1 MRLRKYV
8 LGRAFAFGH
17 VLLLTA
23 IALAAAPSVAE
34 GVSMFRLAGT
44 PEQIGTAWGEINKD
58 IIVRDMDATY
68 LSKADEAGISRET
81 LIARSAVF
89 VRITKQIAPY
99 WLEEA
104 AATARAAG
112 VDEDLYIAFIDGQSR
127 NRFLH
132 EDAAAVAAGDGP
144 AADAAI
150 VECTSYA
157 VSRDHARGGAI
168 LFHKT
173 RDNIDRPQMAVIVGS
188 SRAGINKF
196 ITVTDGSR
204 IRCSMMVNDKGLA
217 GSGDYPAHRK
227 KDSSTL
233 HLEPAEPQY
242 RGLMSGSIL
251 RHIAERASN
260 SAEALA
266 IIEEFVAKGYYSGG
280 DVNGSH
286 WLFVDREGVILEVCN
301 NARHVVSKIHTQKVY
316 LSRLNKSA
324 AARRLRE
331 STEPI
336 DFCLFHSVSRDPSI
350 CLDSS
355 ISGMTVEIDPDHPEL
370 LTCAWIALPVR
381 AAAFP
386 LLMGQSRTPAFL
398 VDGRAYTLG
407 KKSPRQIPRWE
418 AMEQAMHAEKER
430 LKEELTDTIAAG
442 NPLQAHVELLEEWS
456 RDQAAMLVEALEQPE

>member
-1 MRLRKYV
+1 LKTHVVART
-8 LGRAFAFGH
+8 FALGH
-17 VLLLTA
+17 VWLLTA

-34 GVSMFRLAGT
+34 GSSMFRLAGP
-44 PEQIGTAWGEINKD
+44 PEQIGTTWGEINKD
-58 IIVRDMDATY
+58 IIVRDMNATY
-68 LSKADEAGISRET
+68 LSKAAEAGISRET
-81 LIARSAVF
+81 LIERSALF
-89 VRITKQIAPY
+89 VQIAKQVAPH

-112 VDEDLYIAFIDGQSR
+112 VDEDLYIAFTDGQSR

-132 EDAAAVAAGDGP
+132 EDAANDP
-144 AADAAI
+144 I

-173 RDNIDRPQMAVIVGS
+173 RDNIDRPQMVPIVDS
-188 SRAGINKF
+188 SLEGVNKF
-196 ITVTDGSR
+196 IAVTDGSR

-233 HLEPAEPQY
+233 ELEPAEPQY
-242 RGLMSGSIL
+242 RGIMGGGIL

-260 SAEALA
+260 CADALA
-266 IIEEFVAKGYYSGG
+266 IIEEFVAKRYYSGG
-280 DVNGSH
+280 DVNGGH
-286 WLFVDREGVILEVCN
+286 WLFVDREGTILEVCN

-336 DFCLFHSVSRDPSI
+336 DFRLFHSVSRDPSI
-350 CLDSS
+350 CFDSS
-355 ISGMTVEIDPDHPEL
+355 ISGMTVEIHPDHPEL
-370 LTCAWIALPVR
+370 LTCAWLALPARV
-381 AAAFP
+381 AAFP
-386 LLMGQSRTPAFL
+386 LLMGQSGTPECL
-398 VDGRAYTLG
+398 IDGSAYALG
-407 KKSPRQIPRWE
+407 KKSARHTTQWE
-418 AMEQAMHAEKER
+418 AMEQTMHAKKEN
-430 LKEELTDTIAAG
+430 LQKELTDSITAG
-442 NPLQAHVELLEEWS
+442 KPSHVYAERLDQWS
-456 RDQAAMLVEALEQPE
+456 GEQAALLVKALGRP